1 MSMRLYE
8 RHATLFVLA
17 AATACS
23 NSAPPGERSV
33 AVTVTKVG
41 IASIPYIVS
50 TNGVV
55 EPMQT
60 VAVEAQ
66 VSGMLNR
73 VNFTEGQDVRAGQ
86 VLLEIDARPYIA
98 ALNQARAQLARD
110 LAVANNARRE
120 ATRYAALVKQGYVT
134 TSQTDQAEAT
144 AASAAASVDA
154 ARAAVYKAQLDV
166 ANCTIRAP
174 ISGRTGSLLVRRG
187 NLVTANSN
195 PPLVV
200 INQIQPILVKFS
212 VPQSQFPE
220 IQRYY
225 RGGNA
230 LLVRV
235 VPSEGSG
242 TPLEGALAF
251 VDNNVDSTT
260 GTILLKARF
269 ANPAGAL
276 WPGQFVK
283 VALELYVQANALTLP
298 ARAVMTGQQGTYV
311 FMVDTASFAVQRPVQ
326 VARTVDSV
334 AVIASG
340 VSEGEQVILD
350 GQSRLAEGA
359 KVTIKP
365 SGPAPVVTLKP
376 SEQ

>member
-1 MSMRLYE
+1 MSRRFPQ
-8 RHATLFVLA
+8 RHATLFLLA

-23 NSAPPGERSV
+23 NSTPPRERSV
-33 AVTVTKVG
+33 AVTVTKVAT
-41 IASIPYIVS
+41 ASIPYIVS

-110 LAVANNARRE
+110 VAQANNARRE

-144 AASAAASVDA
+144 AASAAATVDA

-166 ANCTIRAP
+166 SNCTIRAP

-187 NLVTANSN
+187 NLVTANSK

-200 INQIQPILVKFS
+200 INQIQPILVRFS

-225 RGGNA
+225 HGGNA
-230 LLVRV
+230 LSVRAQ
-235 VPSEGSG
+235 PSEGSG
-242 TPLEGALAF
+242 TSLEGVLAF

-269 ANPAGAL
+269 ANAEGAL

-283 VALELYVQANALTLP
+283 VALELYVEANALTLP

-311 FMVDTASFAVQRPVQ
+311 FMVDTAGAAVQRPVQ
-326 VARTVDSV
+326 LARTVDSV
-334 AVIASG
+334 AVVAKG
-340 VSEGEQVILD
+340 VKEGDQVILD
-350 GQSRLAEGA
+350 GQSRLTPGA

-365 SGPAPVVTLKP
+365 SG
-376 SEQ
+376 Q